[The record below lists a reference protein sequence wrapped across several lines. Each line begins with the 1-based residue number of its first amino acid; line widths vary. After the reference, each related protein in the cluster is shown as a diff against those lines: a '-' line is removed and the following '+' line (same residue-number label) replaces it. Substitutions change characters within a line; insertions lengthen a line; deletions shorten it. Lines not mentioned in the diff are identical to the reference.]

1 MILGEYKVDCRWS
14 PAMHLSLWS
23 GVLCFLAGFWMPV
36 SWCYENGPVEY
47 LQLACMGGIV
57 FLCCRATQ
65 YREFFLWC
73 AAVMLLLM
81 LREINCGRTLFF
93 AYPDSSVRFYK
104 WSEIPYGWVVQ
115 TCYGVLI
122 AVTVLWFFVRKLFV
136 RVPQVLRMRPLPI
149 GCVGIL
155 LTEIII
161 ARVCETDGAL
171 MVWEELAE
179 LSVVVTGLIVA
190 GLYSGMRCSR

>member
-1 MILGEYKVDCRWS
+1 MTW
-14 PAMHLSLWS
+14 LSLCG
-23 GVLCFLAGFWMPV
+23 GVLCLLQGLWLPENC
-36 SWCYENGPVEY
+36 CYENGPVEY
-47 LQLACMGGIV
+47 LQLGIMAGIV
-57 FLCCRATQ
+57 FLCCRAQ
-65 YREFFLWC
+65 HQRELFAWC

-122 AVTVLWFFVRKLFV
+122 AVTVLWFVVRKLFM
-136 RVPQVLRMRPLPI
+136 RVLLVLRERPLPI
-149 GCVGIL
+149 WCVAIL
-155 LTEIII
+155 LLEIII
-161 ARVCETDGAL
+161 ARVCETDGKL

-179 LSVVVTGLIVA
+179 LSVVVTALMVT
-190 GLYSGMRCSR
+190 GLYSRK